1 VSHHHDHPTGE
12 TSGLRLFIT
21 MMLNFAITIAE
32 VIGGLIS
39 GSLSLISDA
48 LHNFSD
54 GIAIIISYIALRL
67 NRRPSNERYTFGL
80 KRAEILAAIINA
92 STLIIISFFLL
103 REAYLR
109 FMQPAPVAGGLMVGV
124 ATLGLVANI
133 AGTLLLRPGAK
144 NSMNLRSVYLHLLS
158 DAASSVAVI
167 LGGLAIYFYNIY
179 WLDPLLTVLI
189 SLYILKESVHI
200 TKEAVRVI
208 MMASPQGIAISQLE
222 KEIRSLPGV
231 KNVHHIHL
239 WQLDEHH
246 IHFEAHVEVD
256 DMPISAADNIL
267 SQIQTRLHEKFGI
280 DHVTIQFESDQC
292 REKSLVGR

>member
-1 VSHHHDHPTGE
+1 MSHHHERPAAQ

-21 MMLNFAITIAE
+21 MMLNFTITVAE
-32 VIGGLIS
+32 IIGGIIS

-109 FMQPAPVAGGLMVGV
+109 FVHPSPIAGGLMVGV
-124 ATLGLVANI
+124 ATLGLLANI

-189 SLYILKESVHI
+189 SLYILKESLHI

-208 MMASPQGIAISQLE
+208 MMASPHDIPIAQLE
-222 KEIRSLPGV
+222 AEIRRLPGV

-256 DMPISAADNIL
+256 DMPISATDEL
-267 SQIQTRLHEKFGI
+267 LRQIQTRLREKFGI
-280 DHVTIQFESDQC
+280 GHVTIQFETNQC
-292 REKSLVGR
+292 REKNLVGH